1 MSELNPQLLAYFEA
15 SARRREQEIDDR
27 LAELTPRE
35 RSLVRDAAVMGYVL
49 GRMDERAKVDM
60 PKDDPIFRAVVLAAI
75 RDDENFRVLRG
86 AADHYTEPGARAAE
100 GAGA

>member
-1 MSELNPQLLAYFEA
+1 MTAEFDARLAVYFEA

-49 GRMDERAKVDM
+49 GTRHPKGEPH
-60 PKDDPIFRAVVLAAI
+60 PKDTPVMRAVVYAVL
-75 RDDENFRVLRG
+75 RDEQYWVLRG
-86 AADHYTEPGARAAE
+86 AAHQYTEPEAQS
-100 GAGA
+100 